1 MAGRRRSRILALQ
14 FLFAGDL
21 NAWENFEEELDAFSG
36 RFDLTPETFPHFF
49 TLANGVRDKRRQIDA
64 LLADHSQH
72 WKISRMSGV
81 DRNIMKIAV
90 YEMMFCQDV
99 PFKVAINEAIEI
111 GKQFSSDDSGAFING
126 VLDSIRKQLEQQKD
140 IQLSDVNRS

>member
-1 MAGRRRSRILALQ
+1 MAGRRKSRIYALQ

-21 NAWENFEEELDAFSG
+21 NTWDNFEEELDAFCR

-49 TLANGVRDKRRQIDA
+49 TLVHGVRKKRREIDA
-64 LLADHSQH
+64 LLVEHSQH

-81 DRNIMKIAV
+81 DRNVMKIAT
-90 YEMMFCQDV
+90 YEMMCCEDV

-111 GKQFSSDDSGAFING
+111 GKQFSAEDSGAFING
-126 VLDSIRKQLEQQKD
+126 VLDSIRKHVEQQGKTH
-140 IQLSDVNRS
+140 QPCVNHS

>member
-21 NAWENFEEELDAFSG
+21 NAWENFDEELDTFCG
-36 RFDLTPETFPHFF
+36 RFDISPEVFPHFF
-49 TLANGVRDKRRQIDA
+49 TLVHGVREKRLKIDA

-90 YEMMFCQDV
+90 FEMMYCPDV
-99 PFKVAINEAIEI
+99 PYKVAINEAIEI
-111 GKQFSSDDSGAFING
+111 SKQFSSEDSGAFING
-126 VLDSIRKQLEQQKD
+126 VLDSIRKQVEKEKK
-140 IQLSDVNRS
+140 SPTVTC

>member
-1 MAGRRRSRILALQ
+1 MAGRRRARIYALQ

-21 NAWENFEEELDAFSG
+21 NAWSNFEEELETFRT
-36 RFDLTPETFPHFF
+36 RFELTPETVPHFF
-49 TLANGVRDKRRQIDA
+49 TLVRGVREKRQQIDT
-64 LLADHSQH
+64 LLVEHSQN

-90 YEMMFCQDV
+90 YEMMYCEDV

-111 GKQFSSDDSGAFING
+111 GKQFSTEDSGAFING
-126 VLDSIRKQLEQQKD
+126 VLDSIRKKIEPQTKKD
-140 IQLSDVNRS
+140 QTPS

>member
-21 NAWENFEEELDAFSG
+21 NAWENFDEELDTFCG
-36 RFDLTPETFPHFF
+36 RFDIAPEIFPHFF
-49 TLANGVRDKRRQIDA
+49 TLVNGVRDKRRKIDD
-64 LLADHSQH
+64 LLAANSQH

-90 YEMMFCQDV
+90 FEMMYCPDV

-111 GKQFSSDDSGAFING
+111 SKQFSSEDSGSFING
-126 VLDSIRKQLEQQKD
+126 VLDSIRKQIEQEKKSPT
-140 IQLSDVNRS
+140 LTC